1 MSLRRKNFSG
11 FLDGN
16 EEVTK
21 IDLFSASMTG
31 YFVPKIDKITYID
44 KIITK
49 TTIKLLKNKYL
60 FDTNNFN
67 GLAIFIQIAVTCL
80 IKQMNEGSDWLTD
93 DQIKM
98 IGLIS

>member
-60 FDTNNFN
+60 FDTKF
-67 GLAIFIQIAVTCL
+67 
-80 IKQMNEGSDWLTD
+80 
-93 DQIKM
+93 DQADE
-98 IGLIS
+98 